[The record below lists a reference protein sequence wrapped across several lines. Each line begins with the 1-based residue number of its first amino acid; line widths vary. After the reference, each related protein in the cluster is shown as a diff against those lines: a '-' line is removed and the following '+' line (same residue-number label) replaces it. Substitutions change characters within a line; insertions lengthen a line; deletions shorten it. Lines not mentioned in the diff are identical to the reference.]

1 MKLTHWPLAGVA
13 ALLLTMQAQAADGQ
27 KIYAQGGANPAAM
40 ACGTCHGADAMGMAA
55 AGFPRLAGISAGYTR
70 KQLEDFRSGAR
81 NNPVMQPIAVALSD
95 EEMVAVAAMLEAR
108 PAPVF
113 ASIGRAE
120 KAEGVG
126 PRLALRGA
134 WERNIPECVACHGP
148 AGIGVG
154 ESFPPLAGQST
165 QYLSAQLNAWRQGT
179 RKNDPNDLMGHIAR
193 AMTDDEVQAVAEYF
207 AGLEQ
212 KEVSQ

>member
-1 MKLTHWPLAGVA
+1 MKFTRWPLAGVT

-27 KIYAQGGANPAAM
+27 KIYAQGGASPAAM

-55 AGFPRLAGISAGYTR
+55 AGFPRLAGIDAAYTR
-70 KQLEDFRSGAR
+70 KQLADFRSGSRA
-81 NNPVMQPIAVALSD
+81 NPIMQPIAAALSD
-95 EEMVAVAAMLEAR
+95 DETQAIAATLEAM
-108 PAPVF
+108 PAPSY
-113 ASIGRAE
+113 AAISRAE

-126 PRLALRGA
+126 ATLALRGA
-134 WERNIPECVACHGP
+134 WGRNIPECVACHGP
-148 AGIGVG
+148 GGVGVG
-154 ESFPPLAGQST
+154 ESFPPLVGQSA

-193 AMTDDEVQAVAEYF
+193 SMTDAEVQAVSEYF
-207 AGLEQ
+207 ASVGL

>member
-1 MKLTHWPLAGVA
+1 
-13 ALLLTMQAQAADGQ
+13 
-27 KIYAQGGANPAAM
+27 M

-81 NNPVMQPIAVALSD
+81 SNPVMQPIAAALSD
-95 EEMVAVAAMLEAR
+95 EEMDAVAAMLEAR

-179 RKNDPNDLMGHIAR
+179 RRSDPNDLMGHIAR

-212 KEVSQ
+212 KGGSQ

>member
-1 MKLTHWPLAGVA
+1 V
-13 ALLLTMQAQAADGQ
+13 
-27 KIYAQGGANPAAM
+27 QGGANPAAM

-70 KQLEDFRSGAR
+70 KQLEDFRSGTR
-81 NNPVMQPIAVALSD
+81 SNPVMQPIAAALSD
-95 EEMVAVAAMLEAR
+95 EEMDAVAAMLEAR

-113 ASIGRAE
+113 ASVGRAE
-120 KAEGVG
+120 KVEGVG
-126 PRLALRGA
+126 AHLALRGA

>member
-27 KIYAQGGANPAAM
+27 KIYVQGGANPAAM

-81 NNPVMQPIAVALSD
+81 SNPVMQPIAAALSD
-95 EEMVAVAAMLEAR
+95 EEMDAVAAMLEAR

>member
-1 MKLTHWPLAGVA
+1 MKLTHWLLAGVA

-81 NNPVMQPIAVALSD
+81 SNPVMQPIAAALSD
-95 EEMVAVAAMLEAR
+95 EEMDAVAALLEAR

-154 ESFPPLAGQST
+154 ESLPPLAGQST